1 MALTRPTLISTAA
14 FDATQQHTFTF
25 NVVGGSQVVANQLVI
40 RNNVTNDIVYT
51 EKQETYRY
59 EHILEANELTNG
71 IYYNAV
77 LSTFDADGNESQV
90 SIPIQFYCYT
100 APVIQ
105 FTNIPVSG
113 IIPNAS
119 FTFEFT
125 YTQAENEKL
134 NSYAVNLYNSFQSLM
149 STSGAQY
156 VSDGTPPYTGS
167 YLFAGFEDNTVY
179 YVELVGTTVNNT
191 QITTGLVQITVTY
204 TQPDLFTLIELDN
217 NCSEGYI
224 TLKSNIVPIGGE
236 SNPSPPVYVDG
247 ENAVDLTDPDSWV
260 EWNNGY
266 SVSGNFLARAW
277 FRNPTNYSTIFQ
289 FSSTSGET
297 ITVNF
302 MLGYE
307 DNASENLQAY
317 VEAIVSAVD
326 GVEYYIFSNYIDI
339 LAETEYYNVWLS
351 RNNNIYQI
359 QLAAV

>member
-51 EKQETYRY
+51 KKQESYRY
-59 EHILEANELTNG
+59 EHILEANILTNG

-90 SIPIQFYCYT
+90 SVPIQFYCYT
-100 APVIQ
+100 TPVVQ

-119 FTFEFT
+119 FSFEFT

-134 NSYAVNLYNSFQSLM
+134 NSYVVKLYNSFQSLV
-149 STSGAQY
+149 STSGIQY
-156 VSDGTPPYTGS
+156 ASDGTPPYSGS
-167 YLFAGFEDNTVY
+167 YLFAGFEDNAVY
-179 YVELVGTTVNNT
+179 YVELVGITVNNT
-191 QITTGLVQITVTY
+191 QITTGLVKITVTY
-204 TQPDLFTLIELDN
+204 TQPDLFALIGLDN

-224 TLKSNIVPIGGE
+224 TLKSNIVLIEGE
-236 SNPSPPVYVDG
+236 SIPSPPTYVDG
-247 ENAVDLTDPDSWV
+247 GNAVDLTNPNSWV

-277 FRNPTNYSTIFQ
+277 FRDPTNYSTIIQ
-289 FSSTSGET
+289 FSNVSGET
-297 ITVNF
+297 IRVNF

-307 DNASENLQAY
+307 NDASENLQAY
-317 VEAIVSAVD
+317 VEAIVSVVD
-326 GVEYYIFSNYIDI
+326 GEEYYIFSNYIDI
-339 LAETEYYNVWLS
+339 LTDTEYYNVWLTNS
-351 RNNNIYQI
+351 NNIYQI